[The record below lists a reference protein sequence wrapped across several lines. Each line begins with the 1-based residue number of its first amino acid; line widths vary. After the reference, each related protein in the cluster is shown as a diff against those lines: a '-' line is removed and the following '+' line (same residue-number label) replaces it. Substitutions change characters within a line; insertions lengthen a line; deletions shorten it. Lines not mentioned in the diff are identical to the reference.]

1 MPRSRHRRCS
11 NSRNI
16 VQFLDKVRIEPSAV
30 RAEGSLVVDPAAEYL
45 KDHFPGAPMLPGLV
59 MLEASVR
66 TATALWSARR
76 GPIGAVLERVHRLQV
91 VRRVVPGER
100 FVVQVEWAGEPQEAR
115 AAFAAKGQVG
125 GETAMR
131 AQFDLVIRNN
141 GVQGPRG
148 EGDQL

>member
-1 MPRSRHRRCS
+1 MPRLRHRRCS
-11 NSRNI
+11 ISSNI
-16 VQFLDKVRIEPSAV
+16 VQFLDEVRIEPPAV
-30 RAEGSLVVDPAAEYL
+30 RAEGSLVVDPAADYL

-66 TATALWSARR
+66 TAAALWQAR
-76 GPIGAVLERVHRLQV
+76 GGGIGAVLGRVHRLQV

-100 FVVQVEWAGEPQEAR
+100 FVVQVEWTGEPQDAC

-131 AQFDLVIRNN
+131 AQFDLVIRNSE
-141 GVQGPRG
+141 GPGPRG
-148 EGDQL
+148 ADVQA